1 MTSHYLRCRVNGSF
15 DKIFQQLEDEF
26 GDIYARRFE
35 KGANPLTG
43 VILGEHYFFRA
54 KNDAALL
61 ITLEEVSNTETR
73 LEIIACASGSGLLGI
88 SYGAN
93 DSYVHT
99 VEDFLTKS
107 GLTVQV
113 EQEISYFD
121 RSKQLNEE
129 Q

>member
-1 MTSHYLRCRVNGSF
+1 MTSHYLRCTVNGSF
-15 DKIFQQLEDEF
+15 DKVFQELGNEF
-26 GDIYARRFE
+26 GDIYARKFE
-35 KGANPLTG
+35 KEGDPLTG
-43 VILGEHYFFRA
+43 VILGEHFFFRV

-61 ITLEEVSNTETR
+61 ITLQEVSNAETR
-73 LEIIACASGSGLLGI
+73 LEIIACASGAGLLGI

-99 VEDFLTKS
+99 VEDFLAKS
-107 GLTVQV
+107 GFTVQV

-121 RSKQLNEE
+121 RNKQLSEE